1 MILTA
6 SASVST
12 PFSTESLASFE
23 YSDYKFNI
31 LDTPCLFD
39 FAAEMI
45 EGIRAAD
52 TVLITVSAK
61 SGVKVGARKAY
72 EEADKALRG
81 KQGIVSSAKQLE
93 ELRIKSAK
101 QLPELVEEIS
111 LTSKDN
117 KD

>member
-1 MILTA
+1 MLERTA
-6 SASVST
+6 R
-12 PFSTESLASFE
+12 FSERMTEIHNRFTQL
-23 YSDYKFNI
+23 
-31 LDTPCLFD
+31 
-39 FAAEMI
+39 
-45 EGIRAAD
+45 G
-52 TVLITVSAK
+52 
-61 SGVKVGARKAY
+61 KAY